1 VSRSSQFVVDVVVV
15 QACAVHT
22 PACTLALPWP
32 LWYLGACRMLSYPP
46 HPAHQQQQ
54 ATTPMSLAFQ
64 AQTQNHHQQQQQVK
78 DEQSAEK
85 AADNEQLQKPL
96 KVRHH
101 YVFAQLYLRFGV

>member
-1 VSRSSQFVVDVVVV
+1 
-15 QACAVHT
+15 VHT

-64 AQTQNHHQQQQQVK
+64 GQTQNHLQPQQQPPVK

-85 AADNEQLQKPL
+85 AADDDQLQKPL
-96 KVRHH
+96 KVRLH
-101 YVFAQLYLRFGV
+101 YVLFAFYAIC